1 MKYVTF
7 DLETT
12 GLDKTKDQIIQFAA
26 LKIENNAIVDTL
38 NLKIRPEGNYS
49 ISVQAYKKHG
59 IIAKDL
65 ETCPTLKDVANKIVD
80 FFETPDT
87 VSVLTYNGT
96 SFDIPFLVSALHNIG
111 VEFTFIGY
119 DCYDAFLEEK
129 ARNGINLENT
139 YKRYSGR
146 TMLEAGLVAHDALS
160 DVKATYSI
168 FYAQQKQCPYK
179 PIQMFGD
186 DNTVMIME
194 FDGKE
199 VPCFSIGKYKGLS
212 VEFVKAFDIGY
223 LKWCVSDKASFQ
235 KNTKEYIQSVI
246 NS

>member
-26 LKIENNAIVDTL
+26 IKTENNTVIDTL
-38 NLKIRPEGNYS
+38 NLKIKPEGNYS
-49 ISVQAYKKHG
+49 ISPQAYMKHG
-59 IIAKDL
+59 ISAKDL
-65 ETCPTLKDVANKIVD
+65 ESCPLLKDVTDKIVD

-146 TMLEAGLVAHDALS
+146 TMEDAGLVAHDALS

-168 FYAQQKQCPYK
+168 FFAQQKRQAYK

-186 DNTVMIME
+186 DNTIMIME
-194 FDGKE
+194 FRGAD
-199 VPCFSIGKYKGLS
+199 VPCFNIGKYKGLS
-212 VEFVKAFDIGY
+212 VEFVKAFDAGY

-246 NS
+246 DS